1 MESRHLFTFL
11 VVVEVGS
18 FTRAAQ
24 RLDYAQSSITAQIQ
38 ALEAELGTPLFDRMN
53 KKILLTDAGRRLL
66 PYAQEISKMHAL
78 AKDAI
83 RSDAEMSGTLTI
95 GAPESLAA
103 FRLPNIIREY
113 RTHYPAVKIIL
124 KPGACPELLE
134 MIRSGALDMAFLLQP
149 EMEDRELHIET
160 LVYEKMAMIAPIDHP
175 LVGRTTIVPE
185 DLRTETIL
193 HTESGCTYRTLFEQY
208 LNSHGIFPD
217 PSLEFWSIEAIK
229 QCVMAGLGISFL
241 PLVAVERELQEH
253 KLARLDW
260 DDREQ
265 QVYTQLSYHLKKWQ
279 SPALDAFLNIVHR
292 HASEWQRAPLY
303 QYSVNIDHIE

>member
-38 ALEAELGTPLFDRMN
+38 SLEAELGTPLFDRMN

-66 PYAQEISKMHAL
+66 PYAQEISKMHSL

-83 RSDAEMSGTLTI
+83 RSDADMSGTLTI

-103 FRLPNIIREY
+103 FRLPNMIREY
-113 RTHYPAVKIIL
+113 RKNHPSVKIIL

-134 MIRSGALDMAFLLQP
+134 MIRSGALDIAFLLQP

-160 LVYEKMAMIAPIDHP
+160 LIDEKMAMIAPIDHP
-175 LVGRTTIVPE
+175 LVGKKHVVPE

-208 LNSHGIFPD
+208 LNNHGIFPD
-217 PSLEFWSIEAIK
+217 PSLEFWSLEAIK

-241 PLVAVERELQEH
+241 PLVAVKRELQEG
-253 KLARLDW
+253 KLALLDW

-265 QVYTQLSYHLKKWQ
+265 RVYTQLGYHLKKWQ
-279 SPALDAFLNIVHR
+279 SPALDAFLEIVHR
-292 HASEWQRAPLY
+292 HANSWQKDNWL
-303 QYSVNIDHIE
+303 ITG